1 MKSYLQSLSEA
12 ETVPTQLLFFNRGA
26 FLTNQA
32 ANTLADLQQLAEKG
46 NHDSNVWGLFRFLS
60 FNRHLSYRLYY

>member
-32 ANTLADLQQLAEKG
+32 TEY
-46 NHDSNVWGLFRFLS
+46 LS
-60 FNRHLSYRLYY
+60 